1 MRLFSKISERIY
13 DRLEAGGHE
22 GFFVKKEQAGRL
34 YVNEDIRAIVREK
47 GRTVI
52 ERIILILIATGVV
65 CGLIVLRGVP
75 VLDEN
80 NAVAR
85 SAVGEGDKTY
95 DLEVSM
101 AGREREKV
109 SVVVTERELPSDRLP
124 ELFDKAEARLRQEI
138 LGDNPSLDNVSS
150 SLDLVKAIEGT
161 KIRVSWEADEEGFFS
176 ETGRLRIAVLKPED
190 VTVYATLHY
199 FGNTRR
205 IPITLTIV
213 PPPQILETDSEKRIG
228 ILQDAIREADGSDP
242 TSERMTLPS
251 QAGGEEVNWREPADT
266 APLAVGLLGL
276 LLAVMVVPQA
286 RSSLKDQEKKR
297 REQMERD
304 YPEIISKLILLLT
317 AGETCSGA
325 WKRICR
331 DYLAAKPH
339 MGRRFAYEEML
350 FSMRELD
357 LGRSEAAVY
366 ESFGN
371 RAGILCYK
379 RLSALLSRNLRRG
392 SREILTMLE
401 LESREAYA
409 ARFEAVRKKGEE
421 TSTKLLV
428 PMMGMLVI
436 VIAIIIVPAF
446 MGMGI

>member
-1 MRLFSKISERIY
+1 MRFFSKVSEMIW
-13 DRLEAGGHE
+13 DRFEASGHDE
-22 GFFVKKEQAGRL
+22 FIIKKEQAGRL
-34 YVNEDIRAIVREK
+34 FVNEDIKAIVRQK
-47 GRTVI
+47 GRTLI
-52 ERIILILIATGVV
+52 ERIILIVITTGIV
-65 CGLIVLRGVP
+65 CGMIVLKKES

-80 NAVAR
+80 GTLAR
-85 SAVGEGDKTY
+85 SASGEGDRLY
-95 DLEVSM
+95 ELEVSM
-101 AGREREKV
+101 ADGGQERV
-109 SVVVTERELPSDRLP
+109 SVSVTERELPAERLP
-124 ELFDKAEARLRQEI
+124 EMFYKAESRLRQEI
-138 LGDNPSLDNVSS
+138 IGDNPSLDNVSS
-150 SLDLVKAIEGT
+150 SLDLVKSIEGT

-176 ETGRLRIAVLKPED
+176 DTGRLRMVVSQPEEI
-190 VTVYATLHY
+190 TLFATLHY
-199 FGNTRR
+199 FGNSRR
-205 IPITLTIV
+205 IPITVTIV
-213 PPPQILETDSEKRIG
+213 PPPEVVETDAEKRIG
-228 ILQDAIREADGSDP
+228 ILQDAVREADGRDP
-242 TSERMTLPS
+242 TSERMILPGE
-251 QAGGEEVNWREPADT
+251 AGGEEVEWREPADT
-266 APLAVGLLGL
+266 GPWVLGVL
-276 LLAVMVVPQA
+276 GILLAAMVIPQA
-286 RSSLKDQEKKR
+286 RSSFKDQEKKR

-325 WKRICR
+325 WKRICK

-350 FSMRELD
+350 FSMRELE
-357 LGRSEAAVY
+357 LGRSESAVY
-366 ESFGN
+366 ESFGS

-436 VIAIIIVPAF
+436 VIAIIVVPAF